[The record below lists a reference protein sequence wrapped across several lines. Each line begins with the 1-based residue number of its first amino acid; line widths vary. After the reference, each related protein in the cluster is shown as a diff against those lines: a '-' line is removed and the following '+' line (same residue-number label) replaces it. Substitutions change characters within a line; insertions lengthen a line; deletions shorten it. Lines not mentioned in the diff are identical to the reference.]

1 MEISVSDYLAQLQ
14 ANQVHAEQTTVT
26 GAKVQQAKTIQAG
39 LEYVIDQLDSGYLAS
54 YEWDVN
60 LVHKMSAVIR
70 LEANVINVPMSE
82 SERLLPKLIEGVD
95 QPQAVNLYIT
105 IENDDVNRSGFRID
119 LLADEGSLASKKATD
134 LVKPAQQWITDKLA
148 AINENHQAA
157 AEKAKKKSTKKATAK
172 KTTKKAT
179 TKKASTKRTKRTKSS
194 K

>member
-14 ANQVHAEQTTVT
+14 ADQVHAEQVTVT
-26 GAKVQQAKTIQAG
+26 GAKVQQVKTIQAG

-60 LVHKMSAVIR
+60 LAHKMSAVIR

-119 LLADEGSLASKKATD
+119 LLADEASLTSKKAAD

-157 AEKAKKKSTKKATAK
+157 AEKAKKKSTKKTTAK
-172 KTTKKAT
+172 KTTKKT
-179 TKKASTKRTKRTKSS
+179 TRKTSAKRTKRTKSS